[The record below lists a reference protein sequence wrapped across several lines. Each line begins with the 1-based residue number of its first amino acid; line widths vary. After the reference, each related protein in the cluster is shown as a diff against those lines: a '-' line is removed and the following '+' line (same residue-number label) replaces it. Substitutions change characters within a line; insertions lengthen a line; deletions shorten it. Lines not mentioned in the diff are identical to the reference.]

1 MASKQRT
8 ESRYHWNREF
18 KSAIDTV
25 SLKDWWNLF
34 SYGIGNFWLI
44 LDVIL
49 SWIYSG
55 LYIYMYYI
63 LGELAQ
69 QSKND
74 QRYGDYFYI
83 YIGVVIG
90 SSILIAINYIWN
102 VSLFY
107 SSSKRLHDSMVW
119 KLLRA
124 PMHFFDVN
132 SIGTILT
139 RFTKDIESLGRY

>member
-8 ESRYHWNREF
+8 ESIYHWNHEF
-18 KSAIDTV
+18 KSVVEVV
-25 SLKDWWNLF
+25 SLKDWWSLF
-34 SYGIGNFWLI
+34 SYGIGNFWVI

-69 QSKND
+69 QNKND

-83 YIGVVIG
+83 YMYN
-90 SSILIAINYIWN
+90 LNNWN
-102 VSLFY
+102 
-107 SSSKRLHDSMVW
+107 H
-119 KLLRA
+119 
-124 PMHFFDVN
+124 H
-132 SIGTILT
+132 
-139 RFTKDIESLGRY
+139 